1 MHVWLPRASRQGM
14 LCVVVHTDV
23 VVASVALIRSSVLN
37 TEAE

>member
-23 VVASVALIRSSVLN
+23 VASVALIRSSVLN